1 MEPTDLT
8 CAHCGTTWKVIKA
21 DGPITCPNC
30 KAVVG
35 GGAPAASVP
44 NPIPSPPAMADPA
57 PTAIPAPA
65 RATAAG
71 RPRPAVD
78 LSDADDPGIGA
89 PPPLRIPDVG
99 PVRRRWH
106 PLVTVAVILG
116 LIMLVPVALVA
127 CLFAV
132 CSVMFR

>member
-1 MEPTDLT
+1 MESTDLT
-8 CAHCGTTWKVIKA
+8 CARCGTSWKVIKA

-35 GGAPAASVP
+35 DGAPAAPPP
-44 NPIPSPPAMADPA
+44 NPIPPPPATPDPA
-57 PTAIPAPA
+57 PTSIPAPV
-65 RATAAG
+65 RATAAP
-71 RPRPAVD
+71 RPRPAAD

-89 PPPLRIPDVG
+89 PPPLRIPDVE
-99 PVRRRWH
+99 PARRRWH
-106 PLVTVAVILG
+106 PLLTVAVILG
-116 LIMLVPVALVA
+116 LILLVPVALVA